1 LVQIQPPQPNLFIHK
16 GFRGGPPEA
25 LLLFGKDLGKH
36 FTRYPAALVRLQ
48 LAPVLISSFRLR
60 EVEGFSATE
69 TVEALGIHSAGRCV
83 GAINSEACTN
93 QDGTKDV
100 RTVWISDDVLV
111 AYTDGITEAENRQ
124 PKLWGRPTLEALLKS
139 CSHYRRRQQ
148 ATPGTIHLM
157 DASAFVGTDSK
168 VDYFRLARHPLEED
182 SQRLSD
188 PLIAQQAQAKTSTLS
203 RCTSGGPGGRAV
215 CSSGWRC
222 RPQSPSPM
230 ESVRDEE
237 D

>member
-1 LVQIQPPQPNLFIHK
+1 LRDKDGLIVLAAHNPEVVGSNPTPATKLIHSQ
-16 GFRGGPPEA
+16 GLPGGPPEA

-124 PKLWGRPTLEALLKS
+124 PKLWGRPTLDALLKS

-157 DASAFVGTDSK
+157 DARAFVGSNS
-168 VDYFRLARHPLEED
+168 EEE
-182 SQRLSD
+182 
-188 PLIAQQAQAKTSTLS
+188 PT
-203 RCTSGGPGGRAV
+203 TSGLPV
-215 CSSGWRC
+215 IYSQSSSHHERI
-222 RPQSPSPM
+222 QSTW
-230 ESVRDEE
+230 
-237 D
+237 